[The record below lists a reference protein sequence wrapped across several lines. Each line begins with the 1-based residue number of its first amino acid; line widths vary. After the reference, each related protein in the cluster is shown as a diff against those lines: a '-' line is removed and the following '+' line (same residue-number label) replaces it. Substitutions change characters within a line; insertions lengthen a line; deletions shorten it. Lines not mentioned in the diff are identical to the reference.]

1 MGRIRSGG
9 KKQNKTL
16 CFLCMLSSAKP
27 VAGDSAGPYI
37 ALGSSF
43 RRTSRRR
50 ERAYSEHFAREACEE
65 RALAVKQE
73 DHMWKFVLKR
83 LLMLIPVL
91 IGVTLLVF
99 LILNMAPGDPAKVI
113 LGEQAT
119 PEQIAE
125 LREQMGLNDP
135 VLVQYGR
142 YIVKL
147 VQGDMGDSYKTKGP
161 VSEEVFNRFPNT
173 IQLTVAAMLIA
184 IVVAIPLGVIAAVKQ
199 NTIFDGVSM
208 IIALIGVSM
217 PIFWLGLLLILLFS
231 LRLGWFPVSGKSGFS
246 SIVLPAIALGFN
258 HMASIART
266 TRSSMLET
274 IRQDYIRTVR
284 AKGVAHG
291 VVIRKHALKNALI
304 PVITVIGL
312 QIGYMLGGS
321 VLTETV
327 FAWPGV
333 GRLMVDSINGRDIPM
348 VMGCIILVC
357 ATFSLVN
364 LAVDILYGFVD
375 PRIKSQYKSGGKSK

>member
-1 MGRIRSGG
+1 
-9 KKQNKTL
+9 
-16 CFLCMLSSAKP
+16 
-27 VAGDSAGPYI
+27 
-37 ALGSSF
+37 
-43 RRTSRRR
+43 
-50 ERAYSEHFAREACEE
+50 
-65 RALAVKQE
+65 
-73 DHMWKFVLKR
+73 MWKFVLKR

-142 YIVKL
+142 YIVNL

-231 LRLGWFPVSGKSGFS
+231 LKLGWFPVSGKSGFS

-274 IRQDYIRTVR
+274 IRQEYIRTAK
-284 AKGVAHG
+284 AKGASEKR
-291 VVIRKHALKNALI
+291 IIWKHALRNALL
-304 PVITVIGL
+304 PVVTT
-312 QIGYMLGGS
+312 LGGGFGAS
-321 VLTETV
+321 LGGAIIAETV
-327 FAWPGV
+327 FAMPGM
-333 GRLMVDSINGRDIPM
+333 GTLITTAIRQKDIPM
-348 VMGCIILVC
+348 VMG
-357 ATFSLVN
+357 ATLF
-364 LAVDILYGFVD
+364 LAVLFSFVILLVDVLYAFID
-375 PRIKSQYKSGGKSK
+375 PRIKAKYQNGGKSRG